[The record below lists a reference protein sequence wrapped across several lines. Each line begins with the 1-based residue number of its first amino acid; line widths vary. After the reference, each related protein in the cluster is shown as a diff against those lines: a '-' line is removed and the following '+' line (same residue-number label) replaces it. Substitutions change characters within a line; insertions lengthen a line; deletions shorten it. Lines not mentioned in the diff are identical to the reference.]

1 MGYICRGDFRD
12 YGPGIAP
19 LTVEDQPDNP
29 LLDDFYE
36 IDNVLERSLSKD
48 IFTYEYHVRFKG
60 YGSEDDMWLPASYF
74 DRAVNYESVSTF
86 GQKRKHKIN
95 PDATPELPEKRRRA
109 ASLEEK
115 MTKKGNIDSR
125 KSSSS

>member
-1 MGYICRGDFRD
+1 MGYIYRGDFRD

-95 PDATPELPEKRRRA
+95 PDATLELLEKRRRA